1 MHKIIERL
9 PIVFFFLF
17 FVNMQFCLYRHFFL
31 LTFSLSLC
39 FSPRN
44 VVYHYIF
51 IPSFIPRFRY
61 RRSERYVRMHM
72 ALVASQLIKFP
83 SFLRVDVGTTGN
95 SLFVPWTSVPHFR
108 NSAIAM
114 FLAHESFP
122 GSNGIMIQELSSL
135 AAFRRIV
142 NALCEFSF

>member
-1 MHKIIERL
+1 MY
-9 PIVFFFLF
+9 FFFSLF
-17 FVNMQFCLYRHFFL
+17 CEYTILFVSPFL
-31 LTFSLSLC
+31 FSYFFSLSLC